1 MDNHNNRSVT
11 NIDLGN
17 LCSKTAYGW
26 AEKTFKNVTKH
37 TGLPKKNL
45 RGSFA
50 SVLSFDSMNLAM
62 ASDGIG
68 TKIEVAER
76 MKNYGTLGFDLVAM
90 IVDDLVCVGA
100 RPTTLSNILDVD
112 YLDHAVV
119 DQLMQGLATAANDA
133 GIAVT
138 GGEIAEL
145 GKRIGGYG
153 DGMHFNWCATG
164 LGVVEIEEQIIDGTK
179 ISEND
184 IVIALQSP
192 GFRSNGFSMA
202 RSILCNQYGDDWHNQ
217 SSDLNKSWGEIL
229 LTPSLIYSPLIT
241 TLLSD
246 GIIPSGIV
254 HVTGGGIVENLSRLL
269 KKQELGA
276 ILNDLFK
283 PDPSM
288 CLLQSFANL
297 AEEVAYRHWNMGNGM
312 LLIVSEAMADRVLQ
326 RAANTKYT
334 ARKAGVI
341 TKEKVVELHTLG
353 AKSDIL
359 RYELCQL

>member
-1 MDNHNNRSVT
+1 MDNHNTESVT

-26 AEKTFKNVTKH
+26 AEKTFKNVDKYR
-37 TGLPKKNL
+37 GLPKANL

-50 SVLSFDSMNLAM
+50 SILSFNSMNLAI

-112 YLDHAVV
+112 SLDHAVV
-119 DQLMQGLATAANDA
+119 DQLMQGLVTAANNA

-145 GKRIGGYG
+145 GKRIDGYG

-164 LGVVEIEEQIIDGTK
+164 LGVVEVEEQIIDGTK

-184 IVIALQSP
+184 IVISLQSP
-192 GFRSNGFSMA
+192 GFRSNGFSLA
-202 RSILCNQYGDDWHNQ
+202 RSILINQYGDDWHNKPCH
-217 SSDLNKSWGEIL
+217 LNQSWGEVL

-241 TLLSD
+241 TLLVD
-246 GIIPSGIV
+246 GIIPRGIA
-254 HVTGGGIVENLSRLL
+254 HVTGGGIAENLARVL

-276 ILNDLFK
+276 VLNDLFK

-288 CLLQSFANL
+288 CMLQSFDNL
-297 AEEVAYRHWNMGNGM
+297 AEDVAYRHWNMGNGM
-312 LLIVSEAMADRVLQ
+312 LLIVSEAEADRVLK
-326 RAANTKYT
+326 RIAHTKYT
-334 ARKAGVI
+334 AKKAGVI